1 MARKLFALFAIS
13 FSLVGCMGPE
23 KGPSPVEGDL
33 NNLGG
38 SPAFENPAPVTKETK
53 KSKKSKGRL
62 PVNSSSQK

>member
-38 SPAFENPAPVTKETK
+38 SPAFENPTPVTKEAK
-53 KSKKSKGRL
+53 KSKKSKRKH
-62 PVNSSSQK
+62 SSDSSQK

>member
-33 NNLGG
+33 SNLGG
-38 SPAFENPAPVTKETK
+38 SPAFENPTPVTKEAK
-53 KSKKSKGRL
+53 KSKKSKRKH
-62 PVNSSSQK
+62 SSDSSQK